1 MDFSKLSVEDQVK
14 IIMTQTTYNEEEALE
29 KMKLFNNDGMRV
41 IKDFMGIPEKKV
53 ETKVKSINQEV
64 YRQIRTT
71 MDVSMKEYRDK
82 NPINLDHVIENFAES
97 DEREMNK
104 NKNR

>member
-14 IIMTQTTYNEEEALE
+14 IIMSQTTYNEEEALE

-97 DEREMNK
+97 DEREINK

>member
-97 DEREMNK
+97 DEREINK
-104 NKNR
+104 NKNI

>member
-97 DEREMNK
+97 DEREINK